1 MILIKVLK
9 KLKTQS
15 HFEFWGKK
23 KLGYNLPT
31 NSLDEA

>member
-1 MILIKVLK
+1 MILIEVLK

-15 HFEFWGKK
+15 YFEFWGKNL
-23 KLGYNLPT
+23 LGYNLPI